1 MTLPLR
7 SRAARLAAV
16 VGLALVIFTI
26 AAGPAS
32 AQARADREAIT
43 ASSASD
49 ATTRGS
55 GAVLPDPYPCPGCYR
70 PALRTSWQWQLQ
82 YTVDTSFDV
91 DMYDIDGFDASAA
104 LVQELHDAG
113 ASVVCYI
120 SAGSWERW
128 RPDADGFPAKVLG
141 KSNGWPGEK
150 WLDIRR
156 IGILGPIM
164 KARLHRCDR
173 KGFDAVEFDNVD
185 GYQNDTGFRLSG
197 ADQLRYNVFL
207 ANHAHRL
214 GMSAVLKNDVGQI
227 RTLIDYFDFALNEQC
242 HQYHE
247 CDRLDRFVDDG
258 KAVFG
263 VEYKLKKPAFC
274 PQSNAHDFNFL
285 KKRLGLG
292 PWRRPCRPD

>member
-1 MTLPLR
+1 VTPLLR
-7 SRAARLAAV
+7 SGVARLATVAA
-16 VGLALVIFTI
+16 LAMVATV
-26 AAGPAS
+26 ASGPAI
-32 AQARADREAIT
+32 ARANIGRAAVTTARE
-43 ASSASD
+43 
-49 ATTRGS
+49 S
-55 GAVLPDPYPCPGCYR
+55 GAKLPDAYPCPGCYQ

-91 DMYDIDGFDASAA
+91 DMYDIDGFDASAD

-113 ASVVCYI
+113 ASVVCYL

-128 RPDADGFPAKVLG
+128 RPDADAFPAKVLG
-141 KSNGWPGEK
+141 NSNGWPGEK

-214 GMSAVLKNDVGQI
+214 GMSAALKNDVGQI
-227 RTLIDYFDFALNEQC
+227 RTLIDYFDFTLNEQC

-263 VEYKLKKPAFC
+263 VEYKLKKSAFC